1 MERVLCEAMVAGLTK
16 CLGQN
21 HPSID
26 ESLW

>member
-1 MERVLCEAMVAGLTK
+1 MQRVWCEAMVPGLTK
-16 CLGQN
+16 CLGED